1 MDSKIFPRKKIV
13 IRLLYTI
20 FFLIVFE
27 ILKIII
33 QVSVLFQYVYLL
45 ISKTYSNP
53 IRNFTN
59 KVSVYAYKVLRYV
72 TLNENEKPYRS
83 EEHTSE
89 LQSHSFISYAVFCLK
104 KKKK

>member
-1 MDSKIFPRKKIV
+1 MESKTFPRKKII

-33 QVSVLFQYVYLL
+33 QVCVLFQYVYLL
-45 ISKTYSNP
+45 ISKTYNNSV
-53 IRNFTN
+53 RNFTN

-72 TLNENEKPYRS
+72 TLNENEKPYPFHDFPL
-83 EEHTSE
+83 EME
-89 LQSHSFISYAVFCLK
+89 LPEGKVFFE
-104 KKKK
+104 

>member
-1 MDSKIFPRKKIV
+1 MDSKTFPRKNIA

-20 FFLIVFE
+20 LFLIIFE

-53 IRNFTN
+53 VRNFTN

-72 TLNENEKPYRS
+72 ALNENKKPYPFQGFPQ
-83 EEHTSE
+83 EME
-89 LQSHSFISYAVFCLK
+89 LPEAVVFFE
-104 KKKK
+104 